1 MPIRSDGRGNLIK
14 ASQYKK
20 KKYNYRFTCGDE
32 HIVGATDD
40 PRRTLE
46 AIWKVYRDC
55 VKNVCVDFG
64 VRNKVK
70 ELCIEEDNNSNL
82 TYTYCSEEITKH
94 KFKQLLDEH

>member
-1 MPIRSDGRGNLIK
+1 MPIRSDARGNLIK

>member
-1 MPIRSDGRGNLIK
+1 MPIRSDARGNLIK

-32 HIVGATDD
+32 HIVGTTDD

-70 ELCIEEDNNSNL
+70 ELCIEEDDNSSL

>member
-1 MPIRSDGRGNLIK
+1 MPIRSDARGNLIK

-70 ELCIEEDNNSNL
+70 ELCIEEDDNSNL
-82 TYTYCSEEITKH
+82 IYTYCSEEITKH

>member
-1 MPIRSDGRGNLIK
+1 MPIRSDARGNLIK

-32 HIVGATDD
+32 HIVGTTDD

>member
-1 MPIRSDGRGNLIK
+1 MPIKSDARGNLIK

-32 HIVGATDD
+32 HIVGTTDD

-70 ELCIEEDNNSNL
+70 ELCIEEDDNSNL

>member
-1 MPIRSDGRGNLIK
+1 MPIRSDARGNLIK
-14 ASQYKK
+14 KSQYKK
-20 KKYNYRFTCGDE
+20 KKYKYRFTCADE
-32 HIVGATDD
+32 HVVGSTDD

-64 VRNKVK
+64 TRNKVK
-70 ELCIEEDNNSNL
+70 ELCIKEDDKSNL